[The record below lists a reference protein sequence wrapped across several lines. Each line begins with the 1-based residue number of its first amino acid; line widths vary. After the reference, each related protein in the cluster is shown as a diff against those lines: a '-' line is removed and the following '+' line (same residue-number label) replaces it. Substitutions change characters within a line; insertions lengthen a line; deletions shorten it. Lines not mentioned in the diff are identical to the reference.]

1 MAWGFSDAMT
11 TSPPFRVLIADVDD
25 SVLDRFST
33 ILRAASGKQNYR
45 LELCTSAS
53 RAVHAVRGAAA
64 DQDPF
69 ALAIIDIEM
78 SKALE
83 GLDAVE
89 QIRKHDPDIN
99 FVLVS
104 SAINLNLE
112 EISRRVIPTDKF
124 LYCQKPVHAIELE
137 QLAHAMTSKW
147 ATERDLEKAR
157 RDAEIASRAKSEF
170 LANMGHE
177 LRTPLNAIIGFSELM
192 ESEVLGPIGHERY
205 LNYTKDIRS
214 SGAHLLG
221 VINDILDITKIEAG
235 RFQLRE
241 SRIVIADLVDAAC
254 QEFCFTGREEGL
266 VIRSEVPANLP
277 MLLADQLAIEKIL
290 RCLISNAIKFSP
302 GGGEITLRSGIR
314 ADGQLWIGVEDQGIG
329 MTQEEIEKALVYFG
343 QVDGAISRKFDGLG
357 LGLTLAMALAEQHT
371 ARLSIESRQG
381 VGTTAT
387 VIFPAHRV
395 RLAC

>member
-1 MAWGFSDAMT
+1 MSMIP
-11 TSPPFRVLIADVDD
+11 SFRVLIADVDD
-25 SVLDRFST
+25 SLLDRFAT
-33 ILRAASGKQNYR
+33 ILQSANIKQNYS
-45 LELCTSAS
+45 LELCTSAN
-53 RAVHAVRGAAA
+53 RAVHAVRSATKGR
-64 DQDPF
+64 DPF
-69 ALAIIDIEM
+69 ALVIIDVEM
-78 SKALE
+78 AKGME

-89 QIRKHDPDIN
+89 QIRANDPDVN
-99 FVLVS
+99 FVLMS

-112 EISRRVIPTDKF
+112 EISERVIPTDKF

-241 SRIVIADLVDAAC
+241 ARVVVADLVDAAC
-254 QEFCFTGREEGL
+254 REFDSAGQDDNL
-266 VIRSEVPANLP
+266 IVRSEVPANLP
-277 MLLADQLAIEKIL
+277 MLSADQMAIEKIL

-357 LGLTLAMALAEQHT
+357 LGLTLAMALTEQHG
-371 ARLSIESRQG
+371 ARLSIESREG
-381 VGTTAT
+381 IGTTVT

-395 RLAC
+395 RLAG